1 MLVIYA
7 LVCILVIAST
17 LTVAADNDAVRQKS
31 IGFGVDRL
39 KLESRKKQLLKQSH
53 ATADCGNS
61 KEYYY
66 SDAVIDNFA
75 PIQSQQKWKG
85 LGQRYWINDE
95 LFGKA
100 PDSPIFVYIGGEGEE
115 SCRAN
120 QPGLFWYDLAKTY
133 QALLVTVEHRFYGES
148 YPTEGMS
155 TRELRFLSSDQA
167 LADLARLVSYL
178 KESLGL
184 QKSPVISFGGSYPG
198 NLAAWFR
205 LKYPSVTHGSV
216 ASSAPI
222 NAKTN
227 FVEYMEVVGDSL
239 KYFSGDTCYA
249 AFEDAAQEVA
259 RLGSF
264 GVGSKEYAKL
274 AKDFKTCG
282 RISSDNDYN
291 ILLSNLM
298 GNVQGT
304 VQYNNEV
311 SYYLNVTDICTTMTS
326 SDPTV
331 GATAYDRFVTLNADF
346 LDMYGQKCDDIS
358 WNATIAYLQATAK
371 DPDNNGRPWTYQ
383 TCKEFGFYQTTDSLV
398 RTCIYIHTYTHTYI
412 YIYT

>member
-1 MLVIYA
+1 MLAIYG
-7 LVCILVIAST
+7 LVCIAIVT
-17 LTVAADNDAVRQKS
+17 LSFSAADDSALRRKS

-39 KLESRKKQLLKQSH
+39 KQNNQLKTRASN
-53 ATADCGNS
+53 CGNS
-61 KEYYY
+61 KEYYFA
-66 SDAVIDNFA
+66 DAVIDNFA
-75 PIQSQQKWKG
+75 PVQSQQKWKG

-95 LFGKA
+95 LFGKQ
-100 PDSPIFVYIGGEGEE
+100 PDSPIFVYIGGEAEE

-120 QPGLFWYDLAKTY
+120 QPGLYWYDLAKEH
-133 QALLVTVEHRFYGES
+133 QALLITVEHRFYGES
-148 YPTEGMS
+148 YPTEGM
-155 TRELRFLSSDQA
+155 TTDELRFLSSDQA

-216 ASSAPI
+216 ASSAPL
-222 NAKTN
+222 NAETN
-227 FVEYMEVVGDSL
+227 FVEYMEVVADAM
-239 KYFSGDTCYA
+239 KYFSGQACFN
-249 AFEDAAQEVA
+249 AFEEAAQEVT

-264 GVGSKEYAKL
+264 GVGSTEYAKL

-282 RISSDNDYN
+282 RITSDKDFT

-311 SYYLNVTDICTTMTS
+311 SSYLNVTDICATMTS

-331 GATAYDRFVTLNADF
+331 GATAYDRFVTLNGQF
-346 LDMYGQKCDDIS
+346 MKMYGQLCDDIS
-358 WNATIAYLQATAK
+358 WNATVAYLQATVK
-371 DPDNNGRPWTYQ
+371 DPSNNGRPWTYQ
-383 TCKEFGFYQTTDSLV
+383 TCNEFGYYQTTDSLV
-398 RTCIYIHTYTHTYI
+398 SHITHTF
-412 YIYT
+412 